1 VSPPCTRLSHDHDYF
16 HALVYLCYLIFQ
28 LFSHKNIYDDHHLDV
43 QPSVAYHPDVARRL
57 RFRRKNPAPSS
68 PLQSNDATDAEDPQ
82 RDVRSVEAGPIE
94 EDEEEVPQMSI
105 RTTIALLVVVTVV
118 CRWSILLTVPRAESA
133 E

>member
-1 VSPPCTRLSHDHDYF
+1 MSPPCTRISHHHNYF
-16 HALVYLCYLIFQ
+16 HALVYLCYLTFQ

-43 QPSVAYHPDVARRL
+43 QPSVEYHPDVAKRL
-57 RFRRKNPAPSS
+57 RFRRRINPAPSS
-68 PLQSNDATDAEDPQ
+68 PLQSDATVAENPQ

-94 EDEEEVPQMSI
+94 EDAEEVPQMSI

-118 CRWSILLTVPRAESA
+118 CRWLILLTGLRAESA